1 MKKNVLLVL
10 SILLITNSFGQNN
23 ISVNVIVNPPYSH
36 DIRDYMSQPGKILVM
51 LMANPSPD
59 LAAGRDVYRFKLIG
73 SITGDN
79 GIFLRTLD
87 AYRPPMPI
95 EMALGESRQLTA
107 NDVENYFSSE
117 NLEYQGITKRELFS
131 KGLPEGSYTICI
143 QAVDYDTNEPLSEEE
158 PFGCSALF

>member
-107 NDVENYFSSE
+107 NDVENYFF
-117 NLEYQGITKRELFS
+117 IRK
-131 KGLPEGSYTICI
+131 P
-143 QAVDYDTNEPLSEEE
+143 
-158 PFGCSALF
+158 